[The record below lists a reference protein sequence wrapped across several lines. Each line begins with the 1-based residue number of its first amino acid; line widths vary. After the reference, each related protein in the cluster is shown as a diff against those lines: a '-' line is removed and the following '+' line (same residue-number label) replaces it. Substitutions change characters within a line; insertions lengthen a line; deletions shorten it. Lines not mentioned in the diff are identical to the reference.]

1 MFSILFDLV
10 NLICV
15 YAITLYNLIFSEIQK
30 DLTNHTNKVGKI
42 YD

>member
-1 MFSILFDLV
+1 MFGILFDLV
-10 NLICV
+10 NLICI

-30 DLTNHTNKVGKI
+30 DLTNKIGKI

>member
-15 YAITLYNLIFSEIQK
+15 YAIYILIFSEIQK
-30 DLTNHTNKVGKI
+30 DLTNHTNNVGKI
-42 YD
+42 HD